1 MQGILQLLIELTQSA
16 MASEDFQSAAKIL
29 SKMEQTCDV
38 IINHGDEVDPK
49 IVLYILHNS
58 GVCFQRLEDIHDC
71 IAYLDGCL
79 YNVNK

>member
-16 MASEDFQSAAKIL
+16 MSSEDFQSAAKIL

-71 IAYLDGCL
+71 IA
-79 YNVNK
+79 